1 MWVATS
7 RRIVSCRGKAL
18 LSSLD
23 EVGYIMIMFL
33 TVNFI
38 FASMG
43 VIFFGKTDPMHFD
56 GLQRAMMAVWQI
68 ETLDGWEDMLYLNMC
83 ATAATAA
90 TRRRLNVPHHRRT
103 HYVPHHF
110 RTHRVPHHRRTHRV
124 PHHQRAQYPTR
135 DDAPRTAFIPL
146 ALALG

>member
-1 MWVATS
+1 MCVTTS
-7 RRIVSCRGKAL
+7 RRIVSCRREAL

-43 VIFFGKTDPMHFD
+43 VIFFGKTDPMHFG

-83 ATAATAA
+83 ATMATAA
-90 TRRRLNVPHHRRT
+90 TRRRLHVPHHR
-103 HYVPHHF
+103 

-135 DDAPRTAFIPL
+135 DDAAAHSYDAPRTAFIPL